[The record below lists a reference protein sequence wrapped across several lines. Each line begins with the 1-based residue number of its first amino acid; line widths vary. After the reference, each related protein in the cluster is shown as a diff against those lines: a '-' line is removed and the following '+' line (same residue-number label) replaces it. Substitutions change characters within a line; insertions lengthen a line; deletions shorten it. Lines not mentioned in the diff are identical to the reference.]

1 MQIKKVM
8 VITMYDIRDL
18 SLKEIEE
25 FIVSLGEPK
34 FRAKQIFKW
43 INNGIEDFDEMTDI
57 PKKLRDKLKEN
68 FIIKNIFIEAKQES
82 SDGTVKYLLRLK
94 DGNLIEAV
102 LMRYSY
108 GNSVCIS
115 TQAGCNMG
123 CSFCASTIG
132 GKIRDLSPGEMLGE
146 VLAISKDQNIRI
158 SNIVLMGTG
167 EPLDNF
173 DNVLKF
179 LELINSKEGL
189 NIGMR
194 HITLSTCG
202 LVPEIKRLADLRLQL
217 TLAISLHAP
226 NNDKRKKIMPIAN
239 RYSMNEL
246 LEACR
251 YYVEKTNRRITF
263 EYALIKDINDSIED
277 AKELSKR
284 LEGLLCHVNLIPVNP
299 VSERNFERPDRKR
312 IENFRDI
319 LESHGINTTIRREL
333 GNDIDAACGQL
344 RRRFIT

>member
-1 MQIKKVM
+1 LQIKKVM

-34 FRAKQIFKW
+34 FRAKQILKW
-43 INNGIEDFDEMTDI
+43 IIIGIEDFDEMTDI

-146 VLAISKDQNIRI
+146 VLAISRDQNIRI

-226 NNDKRKKIMPIAN
+226 NDDKRKKIMPIAN

-333 GNDIDAACGQL
+333 GTDIDAACGQL
-344 RRRFIT
+344 RRRFLT

>member
-1 MQIKKVM
+1 M

-34 FRAKQIFKW
+34 FRAKQILKW
-43 INNGIEDFDEMTDI
+43 INIGIEDFDEMTDI

-146 VLAISKDQNIRI
+146 VLAISRDQSIRI

-226 NNDKRKKIMPIAN
+226 NDDKRKKIMPIAN

-333 GNDIDAACGQL
+333 GTDIDAACGQL

>member
-1 MQIKKVM
+1 MI
-8 VITMYDIRDL
+8 DIRDL
-18 SLKEIEE
+18 SLMEIEK
-25 FIVSLGEPK
+25 FIVGLGEPK
-34 FRAKQIFKW
+34 FRAKQIYKW
-43 INNGIEDFDEMTDI
+43 INNGVEDFDEMTDI

-68 FIIKNIFIEAKQES
+68 FFIKNIFIEAKQES
-82 SDGTVKYLLRLK
+82 SDGTAKYLLRLK
-94 DGNLIEAV
+94 DDNLIEAV

-115 TQAGCNMG
+115 TQAGCSMG

-132 GKIRDLSPGEMLGE
+132 GKIRDLTPGEMLGE
-146 VLAISKDQNIRI
+146 VLTISKDENIRI

-167 EPLDNF
+167 EPLDNLE
-173 DNVLKF
+173 NVLKF

-202 LVPEIKRLADLRLQL
+202 LVPEIKRLADLKLQL

-226 NNDKRKKIMPIAN
+226 NDEKRKRIMPIAN
-239 RYSMNEL
+239 RYSFEEL
-246 LEACR
+246 LDACR
-251 YYVEKTNRRITF
+251 YYIEKTNRRITF
-263 EYALIKDINDSIED
+263 EYALIKDFNDSIED
-277 AKELSKR
+277 AKELSEK

-299 VSERNFERPDRKR
+299 VSERKFERPDRKR

-319 LESHGINTTIRREL
+319 LESRGINTTIRREL
-333 GNDIDAACGQL
+333 GTDIDAACGQL

>member
-1 MQIKKVM
+1 M

>member
-1 MQIKKVM
+1 M

-146 VLAISKDQNIRI
+146 VLAISRDQNIRI

-226 NNDKRKKIMPIAN
+226 NDDKRKKIMPIAN
-239 RYSMNEL
+239 RYSINEL

-333 GNDIDAACGQL
+333 GTDIDAACGQL
-344 RRRFIT
+344 RRRFLT

>member
-1 MQIKKVM
+1 M

-43 INNGIEDFDEMTDI
+43 INIGVEDFNEMTDI

-82 SDGTVKYLLRLK
+82 LDGTVKYLLRLK

-108 GNSVCIS
+108 GNSICIS

-132 GKIRDLSPGEMLGE
+132 GKIRDLTPGEMLGE
-146 VLAISKDQNIRI
+146 VLTISKDQKIRI

-167 EPLDNF
+167 EPLDNL

-226 NNDKRKKIMPIAN
+226 NDEKRKKIMPIAN

-246 LEACR
+246 LDACR
-251 YYVEKTNRRITF
+251 YYVKKTNRRITF
-263 EYALIKDINDSIED
+263 EYALIKNINDSIED
-277 AKELSKR
+277 AKELSER

-299 VSERNFERPDRKR
+299 VSERDFERPERKR

-333 GNDIDAACGQL
+333 GTDIDAACGQL

>member
-1 MQIKKVM
+1 M
-8 VITMYDIRDL
+8 VIAMIDIRDL
-18 SLKEIEE
+18 SLMEIEK
-25 FIVSLGEPK
+25 FIADLGEPK
-34 FRAKQIFKW
+34 FRAKQIYKW
-43 INNGIEDFDEMTDI
+43 INNGVEDFDEMTDI

-68 FIIKNIFIEAKQES
+68 FLIKNIFIEAKQES

-94 DGNLIEAV
+94 DDNLIEAV
-102 LMRYSY
+102 LMRYSF
-108 GNSVCIS
+108 GNSICIS

-132 GKIRDLSPGEMLGE
+132 GKIRDLTPGEMLGE
-146 VLAISKDQNIRI
+146 VLAISTDQNVRV

-167 EPLDNF
+167 EPLDNL

-202 LVPEIKRLADLRLQL
+202 LVPEIKRLADLKLQI

-226 NNDKRKKIMPIAN
+226 NDEKRKKIMPIAKK
-239 RYSMNEL
+239 YSIEEL
-246 LEACR
+246 LDACR
-251 YYVEKTNRRITF
+251 YYVEKTKRRITF
-263 EYALIKDINDSIED
+263 EYALIKDMNDSIED
-277 AKELSKR
+277 AKELSEK

-319 LESHGINTTIRREL
+319 LESRGINTTIRREL
-333 GNDIDAACGQL
+333 GTDIDAACGQL
-344 RRRFIT
+344 RRRFIN

>member
-1 MQIKKVM
+1 
-8 VITMYDIRDL
+8 MYDIRDL

>member
-1 MQIKKVM
+1 M
-8 VITMYDIRDL
+8 VIAMIDIRDL
-18 SLKEIEE
+18 SLMEIEK
-25 FIVSLGEPK
+25 FIADLGEPK
-34 FRAKQIFKW
+34 FRAKQIYKW
-43 INNGIEDFDEMTDI
+43 INNGVEDFDEMTDI

-68 FIIKNIFIEAKQES
+68 FLIKNIFIEAKQES

-94 DGNLIEAV
+94 DDNLIEAV
-102 LMRYSY
+102 LMRYSF
-108 GNSVCIS
+108 GNSICIS

-132 GKIRDLSPGEMLGE
+132 GKIRDLTPGEMLGE
-146 VLAISKDQNIRI
+146 VLAISTDQNVRV

-167 EPLDNF
+167 EPLDNL

-202 LVPEIKRLADLRLQL
+202 LVPEIKRLADLKLQI

-226 NNDKRKKIMPIAN
+226 NDEKRKRIMPIAKK
-239 RYSMNEL
+239 YSIEEL
-246 LEACR
+246 LDACR

-263 EYALIKDINDSIED
+263 EYALIKDMNDSIED
-277 AKELSKR
+277 AKELSEK

-319 LESHGINTTIRREL
+319 LESRGINTTIRREL
-333 GNDIDAACGQL
+333 GTDIDAACGQL
-344 RRRFIT
+344 RRRFIN

>member
-1 MQIKKVM
+1 

-43 INNGIEDFDEMTDI
+43 INIGVEDFNEMTDI

-82 SDGTVKYLLRLK
+82 LDGTVKYLLRLK

-108 GNSVCIS
+108 GNSICIS

-132 GKIRDLSPGEMLGE
+132 GKIRDLTPGEMLGE
-146 VLAISKDQNIRI
+146 VLTISKDQKIRI

-167 EPLDNF
+167 EPLDNL

-226 NNDKRKKIMPIAN
+226 NDEKRKKIMPIAN

-246 LEACR
+246 LDACR
-251 YYVEKTNRRITF
+251 YYVKKTNRRITF
-263 EYALIKDINDSIED
+263 EYALIKNINDSIED
-277 AKELSKR
+277 AKELSER

-299 VSERNFERPDRKR
+299 VSERDFERPERKR

-333 GNDIDAACGQL
+333 GTDIDAACGQL